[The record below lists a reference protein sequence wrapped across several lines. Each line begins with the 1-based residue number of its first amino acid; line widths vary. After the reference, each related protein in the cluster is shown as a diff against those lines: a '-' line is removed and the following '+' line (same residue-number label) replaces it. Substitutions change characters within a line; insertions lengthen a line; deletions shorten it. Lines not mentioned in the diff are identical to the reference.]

1 MNKQENEHGMVDS
14 FEEVVELGKEMEQ
27 ISEENDEEKYDQ
39 SHEATVRSD
48 RDTNK

>member
-27 ISEENDEEKYDQ
+27 ISNENDEEKYDQ
-39 SHEATVRSD
+39 THDEVVRSD
-48 RDTNK
+48 RDTDK